1 MSTTAPLTPPSLPGE
16 PERLQRS
23 RAQEWREPLR
33 ERLEGRPIGI
43 VGLGLI
49 GGSLGLDLQAAG
61 LEVRALVHREATAE
75 RARQRQLASVVS
87 TAASVLEDCA
97 LVVLALPLDRLLDP
111 DPALLRALPPGAVL
125 TDVGSVKQPVLER
138 WQGALSQA
146 DRGGQVSLFVA
157 SHPMAGTAQAGV
169 EAGVAGL
176 FQGRPWVA
184 TPDGRTD
191 PEALAVVQALSET
204 VGAHWLTCA
213 AADHDQAVAWISHLP
228 VLVGGAL
235 LRAADQGSGAA
246 GLGELARALASSGF
260 ADTTRVGGGNP
271 ELGTLMARCNREAL
285 LTALAGYREAI
296 GTLQELVQDERWPEL
311 AGALEE
317 AQRLRPAFLKAP
329 ADGAP
334 PAP

>member
-1 MSTTAPLTPPSLPGE
+1 MFPTAPLTPPSMPGE
-16 PERLQRS
+16 PDRPQHS
-23 RAQEWREPLR
+23 RPQEWRAPLS
-33 ERLEGRPIGI
+33 ERLEGRPVGI

-87 TAASVLEDCA
+87 TAASVLEDCG

-111 DPALLRALPPGAVL
+111 DPALLRALPPAAVL
-125 TDVGSVKQPVLER
+125 TDVGSVKLPVLER
-138 WQGALSQA
+138 WQGALRQVG
-146 DRGGQVSLFVA
+146 RGGQVGLFVA
-157 SHPMAGTAQAGV
+157 SHPMAGTALAGV
-169 EAGVAGL
+169 EAGEAGL
-176 FQGRPWVA
+176 FQSRPWVS
-184 TPDGRTD
+184 TPDSSTD
-191 PEALAVVQALSET
+191 PEALALVHALSDT
-204 VGAHWLTCA
+204 VGARWLTCA

-246 GLGELARALASSGF
+246 GLGDLARALASSGF

-317 AQRLRPAFLKAP
+317 AQRLRPAFLIPPGDAP
-329 ADGAP
+329 RTTN
-334 PAP
+334 

>member
-1 MSTTAPLTPPSLPGE
+1 
-16 PERLQRS
+16 
-23 RAQEWREPLR
+23 
-33 ERLEGRPIGI
+33 

-111 DPALLRALPPGAVL
+111 DPALLQALPPAAVL

-138 WQGALSQA
+138 WQRALRQA
-146 DRGGQVSLFVA
+146 GRGGQVGLFVA

-317 AQRLRPAFLKAP
+317 AQRLRPAFLMAP

>member
-1 MSTTAPLTPPSLPGE
+1 
-16 PERLQRS
+16 
-23 RAQEWREPLR
+23 
-33 ERLEGRPIGI
+33 

-111 DPALLRALPPGAVL
+111 DPALLQALPPAAVL

-138 WQGALSQA
+138 WQRALRQA
-146 DRGGQVSLFVA
+146 GRGGQVGLFVA

-317 AQRLRPAFLKAP
+317 AQRLRPAFLMP
-329 ADGAP
+329 PGDGAP
-334 PAP
+334 PAR